1 MFYIKWNPSEGL
13 LFFPHS
19 TWNEYLQWSH
29 KWTHKKAHRYGEDGA
44 KARIGRMRVNQTN
57 NVIKSTLKWLSWRER
72 EKKKRSTEWQNRIY
86 NLTFLPLD
94 TLLFVENL
102 LNNFCWQFYG
112 LLQQNRHT
120 WDFHPEI
127 WLSVQWNVYFQ
138 TIIAKFAVQK
148 RFFTGKTNVYV
159 SSLVERGKKT
169 TELRGINK

>member
-1 MFYIKWNPSEGL
+1 MESIWRFA
-13 LFFPHS
+13 FFPPQH
-19 TWNEYLQWSH
+19 L
-29 KWTHKKAHRYGEDGA
+29 K
-44 KARIGRMRVNQTN
+44 RVSAMKPQMNTQ
-57 NVIKSTLKWLSWRER
+57 KSTSLWRGRRKSPNWTDAGQPNKQRNKIDAEVTFMERER